1 MNAARTAGSDRVEAL
16 SGFERFYAELDSA
29 LDASDCDRILELVD
43 NRAVAV
49 DQLVRAFDGEL
60 LPEAV
65 RLRVEFAE
73 SRIRGR
79 IVALHADLMRQLG
92 ESRRR
97 TMATSRYA
105 EAAL

>member
-1 MNAARTAGSDRVEAL
+1 MNTPRTDAL
-16 SGFERFYAELDSA
+16 NRFERFYAELDTA
-29 LDASDCDRILELVD
+29 LDASDCDHILALVD
-43 NRAVAV
+43 SRAAAV
-49 DQLVRAFDGEL
+49 DQLIKAFDGEQ

-65 RLRVEFAE
+65 RLRVEFTE

-97 TMATSRYA
+97 TMASSRYA
-105 EAAL
+105 EAAR

>member
-1 MNAARTAGSDRVEAL
+1 MNAARLDAL
-16 SGFERFYAELDSA
+16 NGFERFYAELDTA

-43 NRAVAV
+43 SRAVAV
-49 DQLVRAFDGEL
+49 ERLVRAFDGEL

-97 TMATSRYA
+97 TMASSRYA